1 MKKLNLFRPFDWEAF
16 SKDKTFIC
24 TGAKFSETKQMV
36 VVEMAILSD
45 KTDYGDETISNVF
58 EKFNVSV
65 PGTSKAELNNYAS
78 IMNQQCRIT
87 GVQKV
92 SVYGDYSN
100 MISVVGY
107 VQPVKG

>member
-24 TGAKFSETKQMV
+24 TGAKYSETKQMI
-36 VVEMAILSD
+36 VVEVAILSD
-45 KTDYGDETISNVF
+45 KTDYGDETASNVF

-65 PGTSKAELNNYAS
+65 PGTTQADLNKYVA
-78 IMNQQCRIT
+78 IMNQQCRIIN
-87 GVQKV
+87 VQKV

-100 MISVVGY
+100 LISVIGF

>member
-1 MKKLNLFRPFDWEAF
+1 
-16 SKDKTFIC
+16 
-24 TGAKFSETKQMV
+24 
-36 VVEMAILSD
+36 
-45 KTDYGDETISNVF
+45 
-58 EKFNVSV
+58 
-65 PGTSKAELNNYAS
+65 
-78 IMNQQCRIT
+78 MNQQCRIT